1 QAAQVRGNYRELLS
15 ECRNDLSPL
24 IPTLGPAMQKYEWVA
39 GTGNDIVHTKA
50 VDNFGVML
58 PGFGHDDLLCFPLAG
73 ADSNSEPL
81 QAAIVCR
88 AMNES
93 VFLAACQ
100 PGDQRSAAAATLK
113 KTRYPTSE

>member
-1 QAAQVRGNYRELLS
+1 
-15 ECRNDLSPL
+15 
-24 IPTLGPAMQKYEWVA
+24 MQKYEWVA

-58 PGFGHDDLLCFPLAG
+58 PGFGHNDLLCFPLAG

-93 VFLAACQ
+93 VLCEPVGVNQLKCGGDVEELRVEGEFLVTSLLSREQ
-100 PGDQRSAAAATLK
+100 V
-113 KTRYPTSE
+113 TRME